1 MNSPKKL
8 SKKESKKVIGGTYY
22 GNGVN
27 CGKNT
32 CTVNWGQ
39 AWNESLNRFGNS
51 LVSGLTG
58 IRQH

>member
-39 AWNESLNRFGNS
+39 ALSL
-51 LVSGLTG
+51 
-58 IRQH
+58 IHI